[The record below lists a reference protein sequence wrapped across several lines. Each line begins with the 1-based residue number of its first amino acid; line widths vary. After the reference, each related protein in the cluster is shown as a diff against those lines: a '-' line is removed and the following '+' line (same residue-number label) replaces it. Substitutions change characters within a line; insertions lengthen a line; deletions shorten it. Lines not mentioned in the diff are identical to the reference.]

1 MEPIGDAA
9 LNDLGWASPLARCAR
24 KEQLGHCG
32 DGTRALR
39 EAGRVVGVAALNLRA
54 VESEEF
60 WRCATVEALV
70 APTAD
75 AGSRRRLLDGAAAA
89 AHEAGLS
96 GVIVYVDSDDTSLV
110 NACRLAGF
118 QHDRTDVR
126 FQLGGPQ

>member
-9 LNDLGWASPLARCAR
+9 LSDLGWASPFV
-24 KEQLGHCG
+24 CG

-39 EAGRVVGVAALNLRA
+39 EAGRVVGVTALNLRA

-60 WRCATVEALV
+60 ARCATVERALV
-70 APTAD
+70 ADTAD

-96 GVIVYVDSDDTSLV
+96 GVIVYVDSDDTGLV

-126 FQLGGPQ
+126 FQLGGPR